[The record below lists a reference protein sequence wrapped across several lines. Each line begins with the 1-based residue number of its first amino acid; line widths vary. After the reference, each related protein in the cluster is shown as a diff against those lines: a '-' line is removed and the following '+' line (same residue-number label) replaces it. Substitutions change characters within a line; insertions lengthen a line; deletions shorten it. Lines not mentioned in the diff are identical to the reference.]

1 MPRHISHS
9 QQTNNSNNVKLSGY
23 EAVTRALNLDMT
35 VAKILERMGWTNRNL
50 FIGNVIFFS
59 KTTLR

>member
-23 EAVTRALNLDMT
+23 EAVTRVLNLDMT
-35 VAKILERMGWTNRNL
+35 VAKILE
-50 FIGNVIFFS
+50 
-59 KTTLR
+59 